1 MHKIYLGSEIMGF
14 VTKNRE
20 QMSLIGYSL
29 DDFVEQNAK
38 CRFVVQLVSELNL
51 EAMYSD
57 YSEQGNDAFD
67 PEIMLATWFYG
78 YSEGETSTRK
88 LEQRCQRDL
97 HFIYV
102 SANLRPDH
110 SSLSR
115 FRKRH
120 LNLLTNYFIQIVRL
134 AKEKELA
141 EFKSIAMDGSKI
153 QASASARKSKD
164 SDTLSSYLK
173 AVRKDIAEY
182 MEKCELAENEGAD
195 DREEIR
201 EKIGHL
207 QRKEK
212 TLLERKAHLAKRK
225 EGIKP
230 EYRERHKINI
240 VEPDALMMDKVN
252 GRKKAPAYNAQISVD
267 TESQLICGNDVVQ
280 DRNDHNQFSAQYE
293 NVENNLGAE
302 VDREYTTD
310 AGYHSLEQLEYIEE
324 NKIKAT
330 VVDPYPEN
338 RSHTNN
344 VNTVNNPEE
353 ILKEKEKFQRADFVF
368 NREGDYYECPAG
380 KKLSFERRY
389 SRSGWRGRTYKA
401 ADCRRCSY
409 REKCLPSNNRSG
421 VRRIHRD
428 DREIYAE
435 KMLEKLQ
442 SEQSK
447 EKLKIRMTT
456 VEPAFGNI
464 KENLGFR
471 RFRLSGLSQVQ
482 GEFNLMCIAHNIN
495 KMYILLATILPLL
508 AAYQYLKDQII
519 VRYKDLLVYL
529 HKNNQMQVIK

>member
-1 MHKIYLGSEIMGF
+1 MGF

-38 CRFVVQLVSELNL
+38 CRFVVELVSELDL
-51 EAMYSD
+51 EALYSD

-102 SANLRPDH
+102 SANLQPDH

-120 LNLLTNYFIQIVRL
+120 LNLLMNYFVQIVRL

-141 EFKSIAMDGSKI
+141 EFKNIAMDGSKI
-153 QASASARKSKD
+153 QASASGRKSKD
-164 SDTLSSYLK
+164 FDTLSMYLK
-173 AVRKDIAEY
+173 AVRKDIVEY
-182 MEKCELAENEGAD
+182 MEKCEIAESEGAD
-195 DREEIR
+195 DLEEIR
-201 EKIGHL
+201 EKMGKL
-207 QRKEK
+207 QRREK
-212 TLLERKAHLAKRK
+212 TLLERKAQLAKRK

-230 EYRERHKINI
+230 EYRGKHKINI
-240 VEPDALMMDKVN
+240 VEPDAIMMDKVN

-280 DRNDHNQFSAQYE
+280 DRNDQKQFSAQYE
-293 NVENNLGAE
+293 NVENNLGADDE
-302 VDREYTTD
+302 REYTTD
-310 AGYHSLEQLEYIEE
+310 AGYHSLEELEYIEE
-324 NKIKAT
+324 NQIKAT
-330 VVDPYPEN
+330 VADPHPEN
-338 RSHTNN
+338 RSNAN
-344 VNTVNNPEE
+344 KANTIKNPEE
-353 ILKEKEKFQRADFVF
+353 LLKEKEKFERSDFVY
-368 NREGDYYECPAG
+368 NREGDYYECPSG
-380 KKLSFERRY
+380 KKLKFERRY
-389 SRSGWRGRTYKA
+389 RRSGWRGRTYKA
-401 ADCRRCSY
+401 ADCSNCSY
-409 REKCLPSNNRSG
+409 RENCLPSNNKSG

-442 SEQSK
+442 SEPAK

-456 VEPAFGNI
+456 VEPVIGNI

-471 RFRLSGLSQVQ
+471 RFRLQGLSTVR

-495 KMYILLATILPLL
+495 KLYVLLTAVLPLL
-508 AAYQYLKDQII
+508 VVHQYVKEQLIL
-519 VRYKDLLVYL
+519 RYRDLLGYI
-529 HKNNQMQVIK
+529 HKNNQMQAIRR

>member
-1 MHKIYLGSEIMGF
+1 MGF

-20 QMSLIGYSL
+20 QMSFIGYSL
-29 DDFVEQNAK
+29 DDFVGQNAK
-38 CRFVVQLVSELNL
+38 CRFVVQLVSELDL
-51 EAMYSD
+51 DALYSD

-67 PEIMLATWFYG
+67 PGIMLATWFYG

-102 SANLRPDH
+102 SANLQPDH

-120 LNLLTNYFIQIVRL
+120 LNLLMNYFVQIVRR

-153 QASASARKSKD
+153 QASASPRKSKD
-164 SDTLSSYLK
+164 TDTLSRYLK

-195 DREEIR
+195 DLEEIR
-201 EKIGHL
+201 QKIGQL
-207 QRKEK
+207 QRKERA
-212 TLLERKAHLAKRK
+212 LLERTAHLAKRK

-230 EYRERHKINI
+230 EYRKKHKINI
-240 VEPDALMMDKVN
+240 VEPDAMMMDKVN

-280 DRNDHNQFSAQYE
+280 DRNDQNQFSAQYE
-293 NVENNLGAE
+293 NVENNLGADA
-302 VDREYTTD
+302 DREYITD
-310 AGYHSLEQLEYIEE
+310 AGYHNLEQLEYIEE
-324 NKIKAT
+324 NEIKAT
-330 VVDPYPEN
+330 VADPHPEN
-338 RSHTNN
+338 RSNATNA
-344 VNTVNNPEE
+344 NTDKDPQEV
-353 ILKEKEKFQRADFVF
+353 LKEKEKFQRADFVF
-368 NREGDYYECPAG
+368 NREGDYYECPGG
-380 KKLSFERRY
+380 KKLRFERRY

-401 ADCRRCSY
+401 ADCSSCSY
-409 REKCLPSNNRSG
+409 REKCLPTNNKSG

-435 KMLEKLQ
+435 KMLDKLQ
-442 SEQSK
+442 SERAK

-495 KMYILLATILPLL
+495 KMYILLTSILPLL
-508 AAYQYLKDQII
+508 AAHQYFKEQIMI
-519 VRYKDLLVYL
+519 RYIRICWSIDI
-529 HKNNQMQVIK
+529 KNI

>member
-1 MHKIYLGSEIMGF
+1 MGF
-14 VTKNRE
+14 ITNNRE
-20 QMSLIGYSL
+20 QMSFIGYSL

-38 CRFVVQLVSELNL
+38 CRFVVQLASELDLDGLYRN
-51 EAMYSD
+51 

-120 LNLLTNYFIQIVRL
+120 LNLLTDYFIQIVRL

-141 EFKSIAMDGSKI
+141 GFKSIAMDGTKI
-153 QASASARKSKD
+153 QASASGKKSKD
-164 SDTLSSYLK
+164 TDTLSRYLN

-182 MEKCELAENEGAD
+182 MEKCELAENEGVED
-195 DREEIR
+195 LEEIR
-201 EKIGHL
+201 EKIGQL
-207 QRKEK
+207 QSKEK
-212 TLLERKAHLAKRK
+212 ILLERTAQLAKRK

-230 EYRERHKINI
+230 EYRKKHKINI
-240 VEPDALMMDKVN
+240 VEPDAMMMDKVN
-252 GRKKAPAYNAQISVD
+252 GRKKSPAYNAQVSVD

-280 DRNDHNQFSAQYE
+280 DRNDQNQFSKQYE
-293 NVENNLGAE
+293 NVENNLGSEAE
-302 VDREYTTD
+302 REYTVD
-310 AGYHSLEQLEYIEE
+310 AGYHSLEQVKYIEE

-330 VVDPYPEN
+330 VADPYPKI
-338 RSHTNN
+338 RSNAN
-344 VNTVNNPEE
+344 KGNTEKNSEA
-353 ILKEKEKFQRADFVF
+353 ILKKKEKFDRSDFVF
-368 NREGDYYECPAG
+368 NMEEDYYECPSG
-380 KKLSFERRY
+380 NKLRFERKYR
-389 SRSGWRGRTYKA
+389 RSGCRGRTYKA
-401 ADCRRCSY
+401 ADCSSCSY
-409 REKCLPSNNRSG
+409 RENCLPSNNRSG

-435 KMLEKLQ
+435 KMFEKLQ
-442 SEQSK
+442 SNEAK

-456 VEPAFGNI
+456 VEPAIGNI

-471 RFRLSGLSQVQ
+471 RFRLQGLSQVQ

-495 KMYILLATILPLL
+495 KMYILLTAILPLL
-508 AAYQYLKDQII
+508 AAHIYFKKQFMI
-519 VRYKDLLVYL
+519 RFKDLLVNI
-529 HKNNQMQVIK
+529 HKIAHMPVRR